1 MLHIN
6 LQKQNKQKNKQIPA
20 VQKAKAMTTQ
30 DVALP

>member
-1 MLHIN
+1 MLQIN
-6 LQKQNKQKNKQIPA
+6 LQKQNKQKKQIPA